1 MENDYRNAR
10 KKGQKYIRQRVVRG
24 LYPKL
29 PVLDEILPGN
39 RQMIGK
45 DLGLV
50 QVPLEWVVGTVSSAR
65 AVSFAGNFM
74 PTAEDHSEFADKWQR
89 LCESHLEE
97 GIREPVHV
105 YEYMNRFY
113 VLEGNKRVSVLKY
126 FDAVSVPA
134 YVRRIM
140 PERNQD
146 EAAAEAHE
154 AELGEDPE
162 EGAVE
167 KRDAGE
173 EGRQE
178 KGG

>member
-97 GIREPVHV
+97 GIREPV
-105 YEYMNRFY
+105 
-113 VLEGNKRVSVLKY
+113 
-126 FDAVSVPA
+126 
-134 YVRRIM
+134 
-140 PERNQD
+140 
-146 EAAAEAHE
+146 
-154 AELGEDPE
+154 
-162 EGAVE
+162 
-167 KRDAGE
+167 
-173 EGRQE
+173 
-178 KGG
+178 